1 MDYVQKI
8 KNKTKVKKVALNK
21 LEMEWVLGKVKYM
34 MALKMLE
41 IKLSLNNKFKDIKI
55 NKKYNKIKENK
66 ISKIKKIF
74 KCKDNSKVKCTINNN
89 PKKGKISKRANKL
102 KTNKWV
108 R

>member
-8 KNKTKVKKVALNK
+8 KKRIKDKKVALSN

-41 IKLSLNNKFKDIKI
+41 IKLSLNNKFKDIRT

-66 ISKIKKIF
+66 IRKIKKIS
-74 KCKDNSKVKCTINNN
+74 KCKDNSKVKCTISNNLN
-89 PKKGKISKRANKL
+89 KVKTNKRAN
-102 KTNKWV
+102 